1 MRPAL
6 FITNIQVL
14 NLILSIS
21 KRTLARISDLCLIIL
36 PFFILSLASCSG
48 KKVTSLEPSGL
59 EQLKVITVNKGDL
72 KAVFVD
78 NTDMPPNH
86 RAGYNGIAELY
97 HAEQDSTVFVP
108 SYAGFNLEHVFN
120 GDSLVQFFEP
130 RVNPM
135 KLYKKSGNEVLLYQ
149 NTTPVSGAESLTEF
163 RLVEPG
169 YIDITF
175 RCIFHDAKYFTH
187 DYAGFFWASYI
198 NKPPE
203 KSIYF
208 RGVDDDQSDVRWI
221 SAFSDKHGTKSTH
234 RAINDKFDFYFAP
247 DFRASLAN
255 NYSDYRYALPFY
267 FGRFH
272 NMALGFFFHST
283 EVIRL
288 TQSPTGGGSTNPAWD
303 FQWLIPNPV
312 KGKVYEF
319 KARIVY
325 KPFTGNGDMLE
336 EYEKWEESILDQ

>member
-1 MRPAL
+1 MKPL
-6 FITNIQVL
+6 F
-14 NLILSIS
+14 LIVAAMLS
-21 KRTLARISDLCLIIL
+21 AV
-36 PFFILSLASCSG
+36 SCTG
-48 KKVTSLEPSGL
+48 KKVITLEPAGL
-59 EQLKVITVNKGDL
+59 EKIKYVTIESGDL
-72 KAVFVD
+72 KAVFID
-78 NTDMPPNH
+78 NTDLPPGH

-97 HAEQDSTVFVP
+97 HNEQDSTVFVP

-135 KLYKKSGNEVLLYQ
+135 TLYKKSAEEVLLYQ
-149 NTTPVSGAESLTEF
+149 KNTPVSGAESLTEF
-163 RLVEPG
+163 RLTEPC

-175 RCIFHDAKYFTH
+175 SCIFHDAKYFTH

-198 NKPPE
+198 NKPAD

-208 RGVDDDQSDVRWI
+208 RGVADDQTDVKWI

-234 RAINDKFDFYFAP
+234 RAVNDKYDFYFAP

-255 NYSDYRYALPFY
+255 NYSDYRFSLPFY
-267 FGRFH
+267 YGRFH
-272 NMALGFFFHST
+272 NMALGYLFNSS

-303 FQWLIPNPV
+303 FQWLIPKPV
-312 KGKVYEF
+312 AEKMYSF

-325 KPFTGNGDMLE
+325 KPFAGSEDMLD
-336 EYEKWEESILDQ
+336 EYEKWAGGK